1 MNELLST
8 AGPERYRQGSS
19 LHPIQSPDPIH
30 EGSTERTTILQ
41 VRTVQWFF
49 RKAILAAYQNRCCVT
64 GNPVPELLIASH
76 ILPWSQ
82 FPENRVDPSNGLCLA
97 AHFDKAFDQGLISFD
112 NDMRLTIS
120 REMRGYLPNDALA
133 REFVAMEGAELRMPE
148 KFRPR
153 DEFMR
158 YHREK
163 DFPNMI
169 EVAHVGS

>member
-1 MNELLST
+1 V
-8 AGPERYRQGSS
+8 A
-19 LHPIQSPDPIH
+19 
-30 EGSTERTTILQ
+30 
-41 VRTVQWFF
+41 
-49 RKAILAAYQNRCCVT
+49 
-64 GNPVPELLIASH
+64 ELLIASH

-82 FPENRVDPSNGLCLA
+82 FPEKRVDPSNGLCLA

-112 NDMRLTIS
+112 NDLRLTIS

-158 YHREK
+158 YHRERI
-163 DFPNMI
+163 FR
-169 EVAHVGS
+169 S